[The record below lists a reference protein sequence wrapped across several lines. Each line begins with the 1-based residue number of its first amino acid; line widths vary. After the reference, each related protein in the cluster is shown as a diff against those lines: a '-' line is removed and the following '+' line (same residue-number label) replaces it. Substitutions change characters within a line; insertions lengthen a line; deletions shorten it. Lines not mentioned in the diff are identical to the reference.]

1 MINFSLRKFVDENIS
16 HFDPGNPQ
24 DLIRAEKLLKAESK
38 MNQTFSINEI
48 EEFLDYLKNQK
59 PQFEHVLSLP
69 VIKSIYHDV
78 YPENLSKKPDLR
90 EIPEHEIEEF
100 REIFSSYLEEFIS
113 VSIRNNQWQNLIFFQ
128 QFYSQ
133 FFSPESLDFY
143 KELLHDKNDLIIS
156 GIIRNDDMV
165 IFRKNYPFAVDKKFY
180 YLQSLVDNF
189 EFDQDI
195 LTINNAVAENQ
206 KTSVDNKVVLGEI
219 LTAIFHFTAASE
231 ITRNIIRQNQ
241 TVAEDWKNQ
250 KSGFFNNLAYGIA
263 NYFADSQNSVF
274 VLFLSI
280 VILGLYLLSYFFV
293 ITSGSNAILF
303 YAIANAI
310 ILYLA
315 YRNFKYYFNFFNP
328 KDLTETLAKLAG
340 TLLITLT
347 TGFPLLLMI
356 GFGIMYAIISVSGA
370 KFPAGALLPL
380 IFLGIRLFKNKDK

>member
-1 MINFSLRKFVDENIS
+1 MINFSLREFVNDNLNN
-16 HFDPGNPQ
+16 FDPRNSQ
-24 DLIRAEKLLKAESK
+24 DLIKAEKLLKAESK
-38 MNQTFSINEI
+38 LNKTFSINEI
-48 EEFLDYLKNQK
+48 EEFLDYLKNQTQEFK
-59 PQFEHVLSLP
+59 HVLNLP

-78 YPENLSKKPDLR
+78 YPENLSRKPDLR
-90 EIPEHEIEEF
+90 DIPEHEIEEF
-100 REIFSSYLEEFIS
+100 REIFSPYLEEFIS

-128 QFYSQ
+128 HFYSR
-133 FFSPESLDFY
+133 FFSTESLDFY
-143 KELLHDKNDLIIS
+143 KELLHDKNDLIID
-156 GIIRNDDMV
+156 GIMRNDDMV

-189 EFDQDI
+189 EFDNDI

-219 LTAIFHFTAASE
+219 LMAILHFTAASE
-231 ITRNIIRQNQ
+231 VTRNIIRQNQ
-241 TVAEDWKNQ
+241 AVAEDWKNQ

-263 NYFADSQNSVF
+263 NYFANIQNSGF

-293 ITSGSNAILF
+293 ITLGSNAIIF

-347 TGFPLLLMI
+347 TGFPILLVI
-356 GFGIMYAIISVSGA
+356 GFGIIYAIASFSGG
-370 KFPAGALLPL
+370 KFPAGVFLPL
-380 IFLGIRLFKNKDK
+380 VFIGVKLFKNRDQ